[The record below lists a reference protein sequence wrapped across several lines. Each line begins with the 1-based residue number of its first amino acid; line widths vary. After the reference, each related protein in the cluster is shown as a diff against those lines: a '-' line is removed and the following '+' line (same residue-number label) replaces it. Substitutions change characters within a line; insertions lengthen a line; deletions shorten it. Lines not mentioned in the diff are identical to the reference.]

1 MAFDERSTHLQLAIE
16 IIADKWR
23 IALLHLL
30 SGDALRTS
38 QLQRR
43 LEDVSPKMLTQTLRG
58 LERDGLVERVAYPEV
73 PPRVEYRLTA
83 RARHLLDA
91 LDDLCRWSETYGS
104 ETRLARCSYD
114 LQIER
119 ISDLP
124 SSSRAPSSK

>member
-30 SGDALRTS
+30 SGHALRTS

-73 PPRVEYRLTA
+73 P
-83 RARHLLDA
+83 RA
-91 LDDLCRWSETYGS
+91 
-104 ETRLARCSYD
+104 
-114 LQIER
+114 
-119 ISDLP
+119 
-124 SSSRAPSSK
+124 SSID